1 MERSSDGNLPMWKVA
16 RASTK
21 MAKIAIQE
29 EQSIPIRPGRWDG
42 RRKVIK
48 LERTGKKERG

>member
-1 MERSSDGNLPMWKVA
+1 
-16 RASTK
+16 